1 MDSTGSFRFW
11 DTVTMDLTMLAA
23 FGSRRQ
29 PARPVVRL
37 AERAMPR
44 RPRRIPVDR
53 AAARPTASSTARID
67 RRAKLQLYARHGI
80 PHYWIVDP
88 EARSI
93 EAYVLSEGVFR
104 VAARV
109 AGADPGSLPPFP
121 DLKIAAALLWP

>member
-67 RRAKLQLYARHGI
+67 RRAKLQRYARHGT
-80 PHYWIVDP
+80 PHYLDRGPGGAEHRGVRP
-88 EARSI
+88 ERR
-93 EAYVLSEGVFR
+93 GVR
-104 VAARV
+104 VWV
-109 AGADPGSLPPFP
+109 WCG
-121 DLKIAAALLWP
+121 